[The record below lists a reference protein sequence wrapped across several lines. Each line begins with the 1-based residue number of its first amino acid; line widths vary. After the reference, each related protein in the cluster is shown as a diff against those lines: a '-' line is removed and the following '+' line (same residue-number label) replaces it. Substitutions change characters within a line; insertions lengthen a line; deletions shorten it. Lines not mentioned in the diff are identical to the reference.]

1 MYKKTAVSAI
11 LLSSLIACAVSPTG
25 RRQFLIVGE
34 SQMSQMGTQAY
45 AQMKTKQSLSS
56 SAHANHYVRCIA
68 HAITRELGTNQQN
81 QWEVNVFENTSPNAF
96 ALPGKKIGVNTG
108 MLNIANNQDQLAAVM
123 GHEVGHV
130 LARHSAERMSLDTAT
145 QTGTQLLQVMSGE
158 STPAKQK
165 IFGLLGL
172 GTQYGLKLPFSRKHE
187 SEADIIGVELMAKA
201 GFDPRASV
209 HLWQNMA
216 KASKGAPPE
225 FMSTHPSNNTRI
237 NQLNG
242 HMNKAMSLY
251 QQARAQGKKPQ
262 CG

>member
-1 MYKKTAVSAI
+1 MLKKIATTAIV
-11 LLSSLIACAVSPTG
+11 IACISACATSPTG

-34 SQMSQMGTQAY
+34 GQMSQMGAQAY
-45 AQMKTKQSLSS
+45 AQMKTQQKLSS
-56 SAHANHYVRCIA
+56 SSKANNYVGCIA
-68 HAITRELGTNQQN
+68 AAITRELAGNQQG
-81 QWEVNVFENTSPNAF
+81 QWEVNVFENDSPNAF

-108 MLNIANNQDQLAAVM
+108 MLTIADNQDQLAAVM

-130 LARHSAERMSLDTAT
+130 LARHSAERMSLDSAT
-145 QTGTQLLQVMSGE
+145 KTGTQLLQVMSGE
-158 STPAKQK
+158 QTAAKQQV
-165 IFGLLGL
+165 FGLLGL

-209 HLWQNMA
+209 QLWQNMD

-242 HMNKAMSLY
+242 HMNKAMILY
-251 QQARAQGKKPQ
+251 KKAQAKGKNPQ

>member
-1 MYKKTAVSAI
+1 MYKKVAVSVVLI
-11 LLSSLIACAVSPTG
+11 SSLAACAVSPTG

-34 SQMSQMGTQAY
+34 GQMSQMGAQAY
-45 AQMKTKQSLSS
+45 AQMKTQQKLSDSTQSNS
-56 SAHANHYVRCIA
+56 YVRCIA
-68 HAITRELGTNQQN
+68 TAITKELPGNQQN
-81 QWEVNVFENTSPNAF
+81 QWEVNVFADDSPNAF

-108 MLNIANNQDQLAAVM
+108 MLTIAGNQDQLAAVM

-130 LARHSAERMSLDTAT
+130 LARHSAERMSLDSAT
-145 QTGTQLLQVMSGE
+145 QTGTQLLQVISGE
-158 STPAKQK
+158 QTAAKQQV
-165 IFGLLGL
+165 FGLLGL
-172 GTQYGLKLPFSRKHE
+172 GAQYGLKLPFSRKHE

-225 FMSTHPSNNTRI
+225 FLSTHPSNSTRI
-237 NQLNG
+237 RLLSG
-242 HMNKAMSLY
+242 HMSKAMSLY
-251 QQARAQGKKPQ
+251 TRAQAMGKKPQ

>member
-1 MYKKTAVSAI
+1 MYKKTVISV
-11 LLSSLIACAVSPTG
+11 LLISSLAACAVSPTG

-34 SQMSQMGTQAY
+34 GQMSQMGAQAY
-45 AQMKTKQSLSS
+45 AQMKTKQKLSS
-56 SAHANHYVRCIA
+56 SLQANTYVRCIA
-68 HAITRELGTNQQN
+68 NAITRELGGNQQS
-81 QWEVNVFENTSPNAF
+81 QWEVNVFENASPNAF

-108 MLNIANNQDQLAAVM
+108 MITLAQSQDQLAAVM

-145 QTGTQLLQVMSGE
+145 KTGTQLLQVVSGE

-165 IFGLLGL
+165 VFGLLGL
-172 GTQYGLKLPFSRKHE
+172 GAQYGVKLPFSRKHE

-201 GFDPRASV
+201 GFDPRGSV
-209 HLWQNMA
+209 QLWQNMA
-216 KASKGAPPE
+216 KASKGSSPE

-242 HMNKAMSLY
+242 HMSKAMSLY
-251 QQARAQGKKPQ
+251 RQAQAQGKKPQ